1 MSRVLAIGGGGILV
15 ALGVAWFFTSLVDGL
30 LLSLAGP
37 MVTAPVTP
45 ISKMLLSDSISLLLA
60 GLTLIGAG
68 LMALGLFTS
77 LPRQG

>member
-1 MSRVLAIGGGGILV
+1 
-15 ALGVAWFFTSLVDGL
+15 
-30 LLSLAGP
+30 